1 MSQSQGDKTESA
13 SVEKLRKARAEG
25 QIPRSRDWGTALGIF
40 VCLQVI
46 VLMAPGALEDLRRL
60 FEQGFASL
68 HGDGVLDDSFS
79 RMWPAT
85 IQLLVKMVL
94 PLAIVP
100 LTVALGSLFPGG
112 WSFNIGHIAP
122 RFDRFAPTAHFKRVF
137 STKHLVDTGT
147 SILKAMVLLAVLYY
161 VTRGGIAGY
170 LRLQSL
176 PLEEGLRGGAALM
189 LHGTMA
195 LCSVFIAFA
204 LLDLPVQALI
214 YLRDQRMSKFEVK
227 EEHKTS
233 EGRPEV
239 RRRIRQLQ
247 NQIARRTVR
256 KTVPTADVVVVNPEH
271 YAVALKYDESR
282 ATAPFVVAKGV
293 DEMAH
298 YIRQVAAE
306 HGIEVV
312 ALPPLARAVYNTS
325 QINQQIPAA
334 LYTAVARVLSYVLQ
348 IRAFR
353 EGQRPSEPEAPI
365 DLMIPEHL
373 SVTTS

>member
-1 MSQSQGDKTESA
+1 
-13 SVEKLRKARAEG
+13 
-25 QIPRSRDWGTALGIF
+25 
-40 VCLQVI
+40 
-46 VLMAPGALEDLRRL
+46 
-60 FEQGFASL
+60 
-68 HGDGVLDDSFS
+68 
-79 RMWPAT
+79 
-85 IQLLVKMVL
+85 
-94 PLAIVP
+94 
-100 LTVALGSLFPGG
+100 
-112 WSFNIGHIAP
+112 
-122 RFDRFAPTAHFKRVF
+122 
-137 STKHLVDTGT
+137 
-147 SILKAMVLLAVLYY
+147 
-161 VTRGGIAGY
+161 
-170 LRLQSL
+170 
-176 PLEEGLRGGAALM
+176 
-189 LHGTMA
+189 MA

-214 YLRDQRMSKFEVK
+214 YLLDQRMSKFEVK
-227 EEHKTS
+227 EEHKTN

-312 ALPPLARAVYNTS
+312 ALPPLTRAIYNTS

-353 EGQRPSEPEAPI
+353 EGQRPSEPEPPI

-373 SVTTS
+373 SVTTP